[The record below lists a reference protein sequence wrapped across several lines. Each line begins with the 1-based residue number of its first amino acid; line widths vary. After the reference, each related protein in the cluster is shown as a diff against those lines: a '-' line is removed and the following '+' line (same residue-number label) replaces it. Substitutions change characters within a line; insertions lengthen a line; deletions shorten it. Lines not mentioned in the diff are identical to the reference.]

1 MITRDL
7 QLRHKREAQRP
18 PSRYD
23 DYTVPWNDGRAMAEL
38 GFKERYRHRE
48 FHMPWFKMRRDSLN
62 NRVLYAYWILEHSHK
77 PVDGLIA
84 PTPLAT
90 DQTGLA
96 DLFSC
101 AEDSVHETT
110 RRTIYWFL
118 QAGFL
123 VLANNGFYS
132 YLGGICKT
140 YYVNYP
146 PPKGGELRVFASTE
160 PLVLTQQNWEA

>member
-1 MITRDL
+1 
-7 QLRHKREAQRP
+7 
-18 PSRYD
+18 
-23 DYTVPWNDGRAMAEL
+23 
-38 GFKERYRHRE
+38 
-48 FHMPWFKMRRDSLN
+48 MPDFRMRRDSLN
-62 NRVLYAYWILEHSHK
+62 NRVLYAYWILEHTHK

-90 DQTGLA
+90 DQAGLA

-132 YLGGICKT
+132 YLGGVCKT
-140 YYVNYP
+140 YYVNYRQAQGLDSLP
-146 PPKGGELRVFASTE
+146 SRGRQAPQGMQVHQGILVREEHGACRSKGRAPS
-160 PLVLTQQNWEA
+160 Q